1 MRKLLVI
8 ASLALFAVI
17 SCCKQPA
24 SEVTIK
30 ADPVIAGALAQVSA
44 DSIETYINDLVAFHT
59 RHNLSTQTDPER
71 GIGAAVNYLVDK
83 CEYWAENASPDRPM
97 PVVEV
102 IRYDA
107 GGPGSRLGREVNL
120 PCVMVTLP
128 GTIGSGEIIL
138 MAHIDTR
145 VADNN
150 DSTSFAPGANDDASG
165 MACLLETAR
174 IVSQIPLEQTIKCLF
189 VSGEEHGLLGSQ
201 AVAKIAK
208 EEGWPILAVINN
220 DMISNAVSSETN
232 LETIDM
238 VRVFSDSPRG
248 EDSDARQWA
257 RYIKECAATYVPGHE
272 VKLMYRNDRYRRGG
286 DHTSFTNEGFVAVR
300 MSEYYENY
308 DRTHQL
314 VREENGIAYGDVIS
328 GLSVPYLVK
337 NIRVNMAA
345 AMSLASAP
353 AKPEGARIANAN
365 DLSNYT
371 VLSWRA
377 VADPGA
383 HYEVLYRETD
393 QPVWKVYGSY
403 EYDPSAQLQTAKFPL
418 SKDNYF
424 YAVRSVS
431 EGGHPSLPSVCR

>member
-1 MRKLLVI
+1 MKRIIIV
-8 ASLALFAVI
+8 ASIALFALT
-17 SCCKQPA
+17 SCCKQSA
-24 SEVTIK
+24 VQATIK
-30 ADPVIAGALAQVSA
+30 ADPVIVNALAQVSA

-59 RHNLSTQTDPER
+59 RHNLSTQTDPEK
-71 GIGAAVNYLVDK
+71 GLGAAVNYLVAK
-83 CEYWAENASPDRPM
+83 CESWTPN
-97 PVVEV
+97 VEV

-107 GGPGSRLGREVNL
+107 GGPGTRLGREVNL
-120 PCVMVTLP
+120 PCVLVTLP
-128 GTIGSGEIIL
+128 GTEGAGEIIL

-174 IVSQIPLEQTIKCLF
+174 IVSKIPLKQTIKCLF

-208 EEGWPILAVINN
+208 AEGWPILGVINN

-238 VRVFSDSPRG
+238 VRVFSDSPNG

-272 VKLMYRNDRYRRGG
+272 VKLMYRNDHYRRGG
-286 DHTSFTNEGFVAVR
+286 DHTSFSNEGFVAVR

-314 VREENGIAYGDVIS
+314 VHEENGIAYGDVIS

-353 AKPEGARIANAN
+353 AKPAGARIANAN
-365 DLSNYT
+365 ALSNYT
-371 VLSWRA
+371 VLSWRP
-377 VADPGA
+377 VLKADGTPDETV

-393 QPVWKVYGSY
+393 QPVWQVYGEY
-403 EYDPSAQLQTAKFPL
+403 ELDPSENVQKAEFPL

-431 EGGHPSLPSVCR
+431 EGGHPSLPAVCR